1 MMPDVAAN
9 VPTYVDKDTTLRIKV
24 VDACGMTCTFC
35 HNEGTPVVAD
45 NSRRTAGEFV
55 TAGTSGRVSIYAA
68 SNGANFLPATVEP
81 SEEYQRA
88 LIALRELGLT
98 ELHITGGEPTLH
110 PRLVEVVRL
119 ARDVGYRVHMTS
131 NGEHGADVLGA
142 CARAGLDH
150 VNFSVFG
157 TTASEL
163 AQVQSTRFQD
173 TARAARKIEAL
184 RASIATCERYGI
196 GARANIVVL
205 DDTHVERV
213 HRLLDEYSSTISVR
227 LLNSL
232 DHGTASVA
240 AIERVLAERGAVA
253 VADHVTAGV
262 SGARTEYRMADGRHI
277 SFKRLRPT
285 RLPDTCA
292 GCRFNN
298 GTDCQEGFYG
308 LRLYRDRDGRWMVG
322 VCIRRMD
329 LCQPLDE
336 FLHGELATEVVRFRE
351 AEYAR
356 LTQNASSLPSC
367 VPRSSRQRRAHRIM
381 MTEHEAKVL
390 EIDPD
395 EFEHRVVAL
404 GGRRIDGARQ
414 RRYVY
419 DIVPGD
425 QSRWVRLRDTG
436 TETTLTIKEIA
447 DDGIDGTTETEV
459 TVSDF
464 ETTNIL
470 LGKLGYRPKA
480 YQENTRVRFELD
492 GAEVTIDAWPH
503 IPPYAEIEAESTS
516 AVLAVADR
524 LGYAEQDL
532 TGENTT
538 KIYARYGIDLSSI
551 SYLAFPE
558 DANAKQS

>member
-1 MMPDVAAN
+1 MSDLAAN
-9 VPTYVDKDTTLRIKV
+9 VPTYVNKDATLRIKV

-45 NSRRTAGEFV
+45 NRRRASGEFV
-55 TAGTSGRVSIYAA
+55 TAGKSGRVSIYVA
-68 SNGANFLPATVEP
+68 SNGANFLPTTVEP
-81 SEEYQRA
+81 NKEYQRA
-88 LIALRELGLT
+88 LRALRGLELS

-110 PRLVEVVRL
+110 PRLTEVVRL
-119 ARDVGYRVHMTS
+119 ARDAGYRVRMTS
-131 NGEHGADVLGA
+131 NGENGAEVLGA

-157 TTASEL
+157 TTATEL
-163 AQVQSTRFQD
+163 ARVQSTRFQD
-173 TARAARKIEAL
+173 TARAEKKIEAL
-184 RASIATCERYGI
+184 RASIAACERHGI

-205 DDTHVERV
+205 DHTHVERV
-213 HRLLDEYSSTISVR
+213 HRLLDEYSSAISVR

-232 DHGTASVA
+232 DHGTASVD
-240 AIERVLAERGAVA
+240 AIERVLTERGAVA

-308 LRLYRDRDGRWMVG
+308 LRLYRARDGRWMVG
-322 VCIRRMD
+322 VCIQRMD

-336 FLHGELATEVVRFRE
+336 FLSGQLASEVVRFRE

-356 LTQNASSLPSC
+356 LARHATSPAQHAPHSSQ
-367 VPRSSRQRRAHRIM
+367 QRRDHHVMAI
-381 MTEHEAKVL
+381 EHEAKVL

-404 GGRRIDGARQ
+404 GGRRIDKAWQ

-419 DIVPGD
+419 DIVTGD

-436 TETTLTIKEIA
+436 GETTLTIKEIA
-447 DDGIDGTTETEV
+447 DDGISGTTETEV
-459 TVSDF
+459 AVSDF
-464 ETTNIL
+464 ETTNVL
-470 LGKLGYRPKA
+470 LDKLGYRPKA

-503 IPPYAEIEAESTS
+503 IPPYAEIEADSTS

-538 KIYARYGIDLSSI
+538 KIYARYGIDLGSI
-551 SYLAFPE
+551 SHLAFTA
-558 DANAKQS
+558 DANVNR